1 MNWNDIT
8 IKQFYELQKIN
19 NLYDDEF
26 DRKLAM
32 IAICQGVDFEEAL
45 EYRVHYV
52 AELSKKYEFLN
63 EPMKTKVVTRWKDY
77 NFELKLSNL
86 KAGQMIDFLETCK
99 EDVETKLHIILA
111 ILDNGKVD
119 FETKE
124 KDLLDCPVPIVKGI
138 SDFFFHKYE
147 MSQRIIQEYSLQK
160 LKKMSK
166 ILKNQLKE
174 AAL

>member
-8 IKQFYELQKIN
+8 IKQFYELQKVN
-19 NLYDDEF
+19 DLYDDEF

-32 IAICQGVDFEEAL
+32 IAICQGVDFDEAL

-63 EPMKTKVVTRWKDY
+63 EPMKTKVTTKWKEY
-77 NFELKLSNL
+77 TFELKLSNL

-99 EDVETKLHIILA
+99 DDVNNKLHIILA
-111 ILDNGKVD
+111 ILDTSKVD

-124 KDLLDCPVPIVKGI
+124 KDLLNCPVPIVKGI
-138 SDFFFHKYE
+138 SDFFFLKYNL
-147 MSQRIIQEYSLQK
+147 SQRAIQEYSLR
-160 LKKMSK
+160 KMKMMNK
-166 ILKNQLKE
+166 ILKSQIKE